1 MKDLLNFVKDKK
13 KIIIVFIIVII
24 IVLLILFRK
33 NTSFNDSDE
42 VKLSLFGLSNITLN
56 YGEEYVE
63 PGFYAINS
71 SGKIITDEVVVYN
84 GVNVYEPGIYKIT
97 YKLGSKTIERIVEVL
112 EKEETAFNLTLV
124 GLDVVTLNINDK
136 YNELGFIATDS
147 KGNSLNDQVVVSGIV
162 DTTKEG
168 SYKLVY
174 SLNVGGVKKEVERVI
189 NVINN
194 KLNISL
200 SLNTLEY
207 TNSNLIL
214 SINVIGNEFSTLVL
228 PNSVISDKSTYEYE
242 ISLNGT
248 YKVVAYNNNGDR
260 FEKSI
265 VVSNIDKKE
274 PSATCNAILYTQNT
288 NIEVLASD
296 DLSQVSKYIYYDNSI
311 EIDNSSNKTLNY
323 NKKLSENISVKVYDF
338 AGNYKFVTCN
348 VIDKSYLEP
357 ITPKANE
364 NIVKKSET
372 DTLKVYI
379 TKKNKYYITRIWAY
393 DPYNQLN
400 KFDSP
405 EYGKNLY
412 RPKVLLE
419 KAINNYNLSDKLIV
433 GFNASGFYLKDTYD
447 ASSVSKYS
455 NYNKTS
461 VGTLVITNGKVI
473 RNWYQRSYKTW
484 FTLGIDKNNVLRI
497 FKDVKGTSSEDIA
510 KKKIWADE
518 VISSGIRNTYTFA
531 SPLVENGINS
541 TTTTSMPSISS
552 RVNRQAICQVNKNN
566 FVLITGEELNRNDL
580 ISIMLS
586 LGCQTGANLDGGG
599 SIALLYKDK
608 NTKSITTIIGN
619 KRNLTEV
626 GYFTE

>member
-112 EKEETAFNLTLV
+112 EKEETTFNLTLV

-296 DLSQVSKYIYYDNSI
+296 DLSQVSKYIYYDNST

-433 GFNASGFYLKDTYD
+433 GFNASGFYLKDTYS

-461 VGTLVITNGKVI
+461 SGTLVITNGKVI

>member
-24 IVLLILFRK
+24 IILLILFRK

-274 PSATCNAILYTQNT
+274 PNATCNAILYTQNT

-433 GFNASGFYLKDTYD
+433 GFNASGFYLKDTYS

-461 VGTLVITNGKVI
+461 SGTLVITNGKVI